1 MFVLFHPEVSLRSW
15 LLWPTVRRGAAR
27 RVGKSWES
35 FPGQNSNFSLDCY
48 SNKVSHVTSFKV
60 CRRRNGGPQRGA
72 ARRGKVGSVARH
84 TGTFD
89 ENSFHSTI
97 HSAPKEGRGVKRS
110 KNGWENLNL
119 CNWWFTDI
127 QPYLYKIEI
136 TTMRNSIVFGRFK
149 HFFFSTLFKWISVHQ
164 QCRFSFPIQFCYF

>member
-1 MFVLFHPEVSLRSW
+1 MRITSSLRFLYIFGGSG
-15 LLWPTVRRGAAR
+15 LLCGAAR
-27 RVGKSWES
+27 RQILWKLSWSKLKFLTWLLFKQS
-35 FPGQNSNFSLDCY
+35 FTR
-48 SNKVSHVTSFKV
+48 HVIQSMSAEE
-60 CRRRNGGPQRGA
+60 RRRAAAGRSE

-164 QCRFSFPIQFCYF
+164 QCRFSFPMQLCFF